1 MYFNS
6 ILIAD
11 IVAHRA
17 RFQKFEKG
25 LNVIT
30 STDNHVGKSSLLKSL
45 YHSLGANV
53 KYDTVWDINS
63 KIYILSFTVNGIGY
77 RIIRH
82 MKNFAVFKG
91 SDLLMITNKVMAE
104 LSPLLEQI
112 FDFGIYLDSKNTG
125 KVSLAPPAFTFL
137 PYYIDQDSGW
147 SVLYGSFQNQDQYR
161 KNDRIKSLYYHLNIY
176 SKNYVELMAKRD
188 KIQESLEA
196 LKKEADRLSEIIE
209 VITDEVQGLVPAEN
223 TEQFDRNIK
232 KSVNKIKDVVNRLGE
247 KRNTIQKLQI
257 SLAQY
262 EHQLEIITEYHTI
275 TGKAENEKQD
285 SMRSCPRC
293 GYLFDDEIYDRVRSN
308 FLNISDAYIKRHI
321 EQGISSIQESLKQQK
336 EQYVILM
343 DKLKKLES
351 SFSEQSEG
359 FDMYIRQRG
368 MSESLERFNNQLEE
382 NNEKQITVQT
392 TLNEITKKLKALPN
406 KKEIEEK
413 YVEYT
418 RSNIITLGAWNS
430 AYDGTIKL
438 LTPIK
443 AQGTLE
449 NKIILAQ
456 CIGLFQ
462 TMDYF
467 QTQVIRFPFVVDSP
481 RGKEASQESSK
492 EILTMITN
500 VKMLPQVI
508 LATIDFYEFNDS
520 LGDTVKNANVITL
533 HKRNS
538 LLTEDEYIQYE
549 PEITEMMNL
558 FKAFIK

>member
-1 MYFNS
+1 MSEMYFNS

-285 SMRSCPRC
+285 SMRSCP
-293 GYLFDDEIYDRVRSN
+293 
-308 FLNISDAYIKRHI
+308 
-321 EQGISSIQESLKQQK
+321 
-336 EQYVILM
+336 
-343 DKLKKLES
+343 
-351 SFSEQSEG
+351 
-359 FDMYIRQRG
+359 
-368 MSESLERFNNQLEE
+368 
-382 NNEKQITVQT
+382 
-392 TLNEITKKLKALPN
+392 
-406 KKEIEEK
+406 
-413 YVEYT
+413 
-418 RSNIITLGAWNS
+418 
-430 AYDGTIKL
+430 
-438 LTPIK
+438 
-443 AQGTLE
+443 
-449 NKIILAQ
+449 
-456 CIGLFQ
+456 
-462 TMDYF
+462 
-467 QTQVIRFPFVVDSP
+467 
-481 RGKEASQESSK
+481 
-492 EILTMITN
+492 
-500 VKMLPQVI
+500 
-508 LATIDFYEFNDS
+508 
-520 LGDTVKNANVITL
+520 
-533 HKRNS
+533 
-538 LLTEDEYIQYE
+538 
-549 PEITEMMNL
+549 
-558 FKAFIK
+558 